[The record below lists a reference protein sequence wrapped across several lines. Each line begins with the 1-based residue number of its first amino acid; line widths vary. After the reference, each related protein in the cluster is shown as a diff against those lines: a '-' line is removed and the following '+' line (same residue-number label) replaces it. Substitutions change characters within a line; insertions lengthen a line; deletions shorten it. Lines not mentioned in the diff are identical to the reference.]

1 MKTFARFSPLRL
13 AFVVLLVLT
22 VAYAAWRFSASDNAP
37 QYKLDSLETGP
48 ITSVVSATGTLN
60 PVVSVQVGSQVSGQ
74 IKEIFA
80 DFNSP
85 VKTGQLI
92 ARLDPETYR
101 QRVIQAEAD
110 AESARANLAMQR
122 AEVARVAANW
132 LDAQRNDARKQ
143 SLLEKHFISAA
154 DRDTAQTALAAAA
167 ASLKLA
173 QAQVQSNIA
182 QVRQREALLAQ
193 AKVDLSRTEI
203 RSPVDGVV
211 VKRSVDTGQ
220 TVAASLQAPELF
232 IIAKNLTDM
241 QVETAVDEAD
251 VGRIQPGQEA
261 SFTVDAFPGQHFS
274 GKVTQVRKAASI
286 VSNVVSYVVVIS
298 AANPDLALLPG
309 MTANV
314 RIITAHKDNALKVA
328 NAALRFRPANQK
340 REQNSKTRAKEPA
353 KNTSSAVS
361 PAPTFPDKNPGIP
374 GRLWV
379 VDKDGN
385 PQAIDVR
392 LGLSDGSMTEILGS
406 RLTAGSQVIIGMQG
420 TGKNGQAPA
429 MAGPRMF

>member
-1 MKTFARFSPLRL
+1 M
-13 AFVVLLVLT
+13 
-22 VAYAAWRFSASDNAP
+22 
-37 QYKLDSLETGP
+37 
-48 ITSVVSATGTLN
+48 
-60 PVVSVQVGSQVSGQ
+60 VSVQVGSQVSGQ
-74 IKEIFA
+74 IKEIFV

-85 VKTGQLI
+85 VKAGQLI
-92 ARLDPETYR
+92 ARIDPETYR
-101 QRVIQAEAD
+101 QRVLQAQAD
-110 AESARANLAMQR
+110 METARANLAMQQ
-122 AEVARVAANW
+122 AEVARVAANL

-143 SLLEKHFISAA
+143 TLLEKNFISAA

-173 QAQVQSNIA
+173 QAQVQGSAA

-193 AKVDLSRTEI
+193 AQVDLGRTEI

-232 IIAKNLTDM
+232 IIAKNLNDM

-251 VGRIQPGQEA
+251 VGRIQPGQA
-261 SFTVDAFPGQHFS
+261 VSFTVDAFPGQHFS
-274 GKVTQVRKAASI
+274 GAVTQVRKAATI
-286 VSNVVSYVVVIS
+286 VSNVVSYVVVVS
-298 AANPDLALLPG
+298 AANPDLILRPG

-314 RIITAHKDNALKVA
+314 RIITAHKDNALKVV

-340 REQNSKTRAKEPA
+340 SAQNSENRGKNPA
-353 KNTSSAVS
+353 KKPSSAVS
-361 PAPTFPDKNPGIP
+361 PAPTFLNKNPAPP

-379 VDKDGN
+379 LDKDGN
-385 PQAIDVR
+385 PQAVDVR

-406 RLTAGSQVIIGMQG
+406 RLTAGSQVIVSLQSAGSAEKAKA
-420 TGKNGQAPA
+420 T
-429 MAGPRMF
+429 AGPRMF